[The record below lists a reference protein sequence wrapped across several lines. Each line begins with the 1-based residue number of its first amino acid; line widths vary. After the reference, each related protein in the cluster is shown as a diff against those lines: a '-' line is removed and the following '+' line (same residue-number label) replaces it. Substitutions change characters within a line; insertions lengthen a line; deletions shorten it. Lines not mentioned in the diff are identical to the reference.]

1 LQTLEAAFLR
11 IRNLLAGKCR
21 DKACLVSTQVHKHNL
36 KIKQMNKP
44 NIIFPA
50 EWAIQSG
57 VMLTWPDEGTDW
69 ADMLDEVEICFFA
82 IAKAISEREKLLI
95 VCKDI
100 PRMTGKLKNCR
111 TENIIFAV
119 YPLNDTWARDHGAIT
134 VVKDG
139 KRTLYDFTFNGWGMK
154 FAANFDNQI
163 TCSLFRNG
171 NFQSE
176 VRYENKQHFV
186 LEGGS
191 LESDGEGTLLTTRD
205 CLLSINRNQHLKES
219 EIEKQLI
226 DLFGLHQ
233 VLWLSS
239 GYLAGDDTDSHIDTL
254 ARFCNPQTIAYV
266 KCEDV
271 NDEHY
276 DALSRMEQ
284 ELATFRTLK
293 NQAFQLIPLPMAD
306 PVFDG
311 KERLPA
317 TYANFLII
325 NGAVLV
331 PFYNSPKDQLAAQI
345 LQKVFPDR
353 EIIGIDCSPLIKQHG
368 SLHCVTMQFP
378 EGVL

>member
-1 LQTLEAAFLR
+1 
-11 IRNLLAGKCR
+11 
-21 DKACLVSTQVHKHNL
+21 
-36 KIKQMNKP
+36 MNKP

-50 EWAIQSG
+50 EWATQSG
-57 VMLTWPDEGTDW
+57 VMITWPDEGTDW

-100 PRMTGKLKNCR
+100 PRLTGKLKNYR

-163 TCSLFRNG
+163 TSSLFRNG
-171 NFQSE
+171 NFRSE
-176 VRYENKQHFV
+176 VQYENKQHFV

-226 DLFGLHQ
+226 DLFGLQQ

-254 ARFCNPQTIAYV
+254 ARFCDPQTIAYV

-284 ELATFRTLK
+284 ELTEFRTLK
-293 NQAFQLIPLPMAD
+293 NQPYQLIPLPMAD

-331 PFYNSPKDQLAAQI
+331 PYYNSLKDQIAAQI
-345 LQKVFPDR
+345 LQKAFPDR
-353 EIIGIDCSPLIKQHG
+353 EIIGIDCSSLIKQHG